1 MQTYVYT
8 AATVPCNA
16 EGRVQ
21 VFCSNC
27 SCVKVPDVIR
37 ESDGDGETVMLSLR
51 VPTAL
56 KQRLAS
62 VSAEAGVT
70 IQSIGR
76 RALEVEL
83 ETREALLDDAAE
95 REASIRERVRAGRAH
110 RQN

>member
-8 AATVPCNA
+8 TATVRCNA
-16 EGRVQ
+16 MGRVQ
-21 VFCSNC
+21 VSCSSC
-27 SCVKVPDVIR
+27 SCVKVPGVIR
-37 ESDGDGETVMLSLR
+37 ESASDDETVMLSLR

-56 KQRLAS
+56 KDRLAT

-83 ETREALLDDAAE
+83 EARQALLDDAAA
-95 REASIRERVRAGRAH
+95 REASIRERVRAGQPH
-110 RQN
+110 PQG